1 MPSEQ
6 NKKIK
11 KGKEILKQQQNYFT
25 HLEMNTEN
33 WKSLM
38 KKTEDN
44 TNGKTVRIH
53 GLE

>member
-25 HLEMNTEN
+25 HLEMITV
-33 WKSLM
+33 
-38 KKTEDN
+38 KTLILLSFLDF
-44 TNGKTVRIH
+44 
-53 GLE
+53 